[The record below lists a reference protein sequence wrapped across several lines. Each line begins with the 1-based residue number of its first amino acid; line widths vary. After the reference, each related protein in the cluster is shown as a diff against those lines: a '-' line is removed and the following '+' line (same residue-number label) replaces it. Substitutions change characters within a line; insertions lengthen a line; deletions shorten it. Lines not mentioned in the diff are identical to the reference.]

1 MNESGPTALTDV
13 ALRLESALK
22 QGGYQQFGYYSVP
35 RGFALV
41 TSLEQFKLKG
51 APVDEPYR
59 WSQQIANPPVF
70 RIDYWL
76 TLLEGKTG
84 HYRVIAFVVSDDDF
98 FTQTNGKKVDV
109 NQAEQLAIKGANKL
123 PASLGDL
130 PYTNR
135 HWCAA
140 LVYEFEK
147 PSLDQPTEFKPNSS
161 LMAESHLQKILPY
174 LEKRR

>member
-1 MNESGPTALTDV
+1 MNGSGPTALADV
-13 ALRLESALK
+13 ARRLERALK

-41 TSLEQFKLKG
+41 TRLEQFKPNG
-51 APVDEPYR
+51 APADEPYR
-59 WSQQIANPPVF
+59 WSQQIANPSIF
-70 RIDYWL
+70 KIDYWL

-84 HYRVIAFVVSDDDF
+84 HYRVIVFVVSDDDF
-98 FTQTNGKKVDV
+98 FNQTNGKRVDV
-109 NQAEQLAIKGANKL
+109 NQAEQLAINGANKL
-123 PASLGDL
+123 PVSFEDF

-147 PSLDQPTEFKPNSS
+147 LSLDQPTEFKTNSS

-174 LEKRR
+174 LEKR